1 VPVTVPVDQLGAAL
15 RRRRREERISL
26 RAVET
31 QVGISAA
38 TLSRIERDHRP
49 DIEVI
54 DKLAKW
60 LGVNVCASGED
71 VSEIKTDED
80 LKHQIAIHLRATRKL
95 PDEVTQAIVQGFD
108 LIVAM
113 EIQKAKQQG
122 KGKPKGR

>member
-1 VPVTVPVDQLGAAL
+1 MPVTVAVDQLGAAL
-15 RRRRREERISL
+15 KRRRREERLSL
-26 RAVET
+26 RDVEAE
-31 QVGISAA
+31 VGISAA

-60 LGVNVCASGED
+60 LGVNVCAAGDE

-80 LKHQIAIHLRATRKL
+80 LKHQIAIHLRANRKL

-108 LIVAM
+108 LIMAM

-122 KGKPKGR
+122 KGVQKGL